1 MFCGLNVKEGDFC
14 FLSKAMEIASQRTKE
29 ERSSQDH
36 VDEEV
41 RLIICYSLGNT
52 CVLRSFFFLI
62 YCWGMILISLDMQ
75 YFK

>member
-29 ERSSQDH
+29 ERSSQDR

-41 RLIICYSLGNT
+41 RLIIC
-52 CVLRSFFFLI
+52 
-62 YCWGMILISLDMQ
+62 
-75 YFK
+75 

>member
-52 CVLRSFFFLI
+52 CVLRSFFFH
-62 YCWGMILISLDMQ
+62 ILLGHDLDFIR
-75 YFK
+75 YAAF